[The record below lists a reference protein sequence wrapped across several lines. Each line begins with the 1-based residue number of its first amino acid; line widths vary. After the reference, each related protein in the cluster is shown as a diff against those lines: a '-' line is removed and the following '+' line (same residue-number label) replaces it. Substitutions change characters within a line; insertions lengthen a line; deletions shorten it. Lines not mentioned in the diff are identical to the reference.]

1 MLEFDDDFELLDTL
15 LITQKPNTDN
25 ICSLCFRPFENIC
38 YDCGLFYDVPEYE
51 VHDLYNY
58 NKKPL
63 ICYQKVTHFREVLSN
78 FQGRECKV
86 IPDVVLSL
94 IKSHVKDDIQS
105 INHYII
111 KTVLKKNRYTKYVE
125 NVNSILFTLTGK
137 VPPFIP
143 KEIELKLIQYFK
155 QIVKVFDNCKTSNRI
170 NFLNYYYII
179 YKLLESMN
187 QVDILKHVPRL
198 KSKHRILEHD
208 KIWRRVCTQLE
219 WEFIKTRAPCHQI
232 GY

>member
-1 MLEFDDDFELLDTL
+1 MLEEDYDFELLDTL
-15 LITQKPNTDN
+15 LKTEKTNTDN
-25 ICSLCFRPFENIC
+25 ICSLCFKPFEKVC

-58 NKKPL
+58 NKKQL

-78 FQGRECKV
+78 FQGRECKI
-86 IPDVVLSL
+86 IPDAVLSV

-105 INHYII
+105 INHYVI
-111 KTVLKKNRYTKYVE
+111 KNVLKKKRYTKYVE
-125 NVNSILFTLTGK
+125 NVNSILFILTGIQ
-137 VPPFIP
+137 PPFIP

-155 QIVKVFDNCKTSNRI
+155 QIVKVFDICKTSNRI

-179 YKLLESMN
+179 YKLLESMEHF
-187 QVDILKHVPRL
+187 DILKDVPRL

-208 KIWRRVCTQLE
+208 KIWRKICTQLE
-219 WEFIKTRAPCHQI
+219 WEFIKTKSNINHTFL
-232 GY
+232 